1 MPAFHPRPDSLPEE
15 IAVFPLTG
23 ALLPPEGRLPL
34 NIFEGRYL
42 NMVQDCLGAGR
53 YLGMIQ
59 ADGSAAAAPPQPP
72 PLYRTGCLG
81 RIASFAETEDG
92 RLLITLVGVIRFH
105 VAQELPLHRG
115 YRRVRARYENWLHDL
130 DLGMPQPPIGRAT
143 LTAALRP
150 YFAHHGIEVNWDAI
164 DGVPDRLL
172 VSTLAMVCPFE
183 PSEKQALLEASLP
196 EERAD
201 ILLTLL
207 RMGVQLGGNAGSGPR
222 RPS

>member
-23 ALLPPEGRLPL
+23 ALLLPEGRLPL

-59 ADGSAAAAPPQPP
+59 PDGSAPAEPALPP
-72 PLYRTGCLG
+72 PLFRMGCLG

-92 RLLITLVGVIRFH
+92 RLLITLVGVIRFR
-105 VAQELPLHRG
+105 VAAELPLHRG

-130 DLGMPQPPIGRAT
+130 DLGAPQPPLDRAA

-150 YFAHHGIEVNWDAI
+150 YFAHHGIEVNWEAI
-164 DGVPDRLL
+164 EGVPDRLL

-201 ILLTLL
+201 ILLALL
-207 RMGVQLGGNAGSGPR
+207 RMGIQDGGSGTR